1 MDRGEV
7 KIMKLTIRQIVIAG
21 PTTIEREIY
30 LEEDNP
36 LHQAQVMSPQPPQQ
50 PIQDP
55 FKEQIFEGIVGSNTV
70 QDTDLSFPLLVML
83 ISKVFE
89 GGET

>member
-1 MDRGEV
+1 MNGQKKDRE
-7 KIMKLTIRQIVIAG
+7 KMKLTIRQIITAG

-36 LHQAQVMSPQPPQQ
+36 LHQVQVMSSQQ
-50 PIQDP
+50 PMQDP
-55 FKEQIFEGIVGSNTV
+55 FKEQIFEGIVSPENTN
-70 QDTDLSFPLLVML
+70 LSISFPLLEML

-89 GGET
+89 GEEL